1 MPTDT
6 PTKGLR
12 VRNSGSGG
20 NGLNSGLPC
29 TFAAGS
35 ASARRV
41 RRHVLGDVG
50 GRIFSGKALVP
61 NIGLRFTDNSIS
73 TPASRIRMTTLR
85 NSGERPE
92 LRLLNRG
99 DVCNRN
105 KARIVPFLERRSG
118 TQQLPCLERVPK
130 RKVPPQLGEHAEI
143 SASCRMEVISRASI
157 TQLAL
162 GETQSLNAS

>member
-92 LRLLNRG
+92 LRLLIEATFAIGIKHASFLFWKG
-99 DVCNRN
+99 DPEPSNFPVWNEFR
-105 KARIVPFLERRSG
+105 KGRSRLNWVS
-118 TQQLPCLERVPK
+118 TPK
-130 RKVPPQLGEHAEI
+130 SRQVAEWK
-143 SASCRMEVISRASI
+143 SSHGQVSPN
-157 TQLAL
+157 
-162 GETQSLNAS
+162 SLSGKRSL